1 MKEKFTCRLFVLII
15 IIVIF
20 VQISDTLNVSHLK
33 GCECNFAN
41 SCSNQETP
49 LEIYLPQGVDE
60 FGKPVKNLFYLC
72 EEEAV
77 ATLFDCNSKIP
88 LYSAA
93 VITKEQLSA
102 GDSQRPSVE
111 FKNTKKI
118 PVECQQKDEDYKEFS
133 KLQHCYEFEEST
145 GDLVVDA
152 EFCTANERP
161 AKRARGEKK
170 EAVTKVHRGHLIA
183 SNYFRGDVTKQKA
196 TFKYTNAVPQF
207 GSFNSGQWMSCEKR
221 LMQWGKNHCA
231 SQSGARNVQMFILV
245 GAVPSTVYGPSKERW
260 FGQKGFSESFRADG
274 HPVNLPELLWTA
286 ACCMYEYDDQG
297 KPIQVTKNTAF
308 WGINRPS
315 SNCDVIDI
323 PSLTDKLSTPIKGK
337 VNLFPHSSQS
347 QCKSK
352 DNYVPLVP
360 RN

>member
-1 MKEKFTCRLFVLII
+1 MKETFTCRLFVLII

-20 VQISDTLNVSHLK
+20 VQISASDTLRVSDLK

-41 SCSNQETP
+41 SCSNQGKS
-49 LEIYLPQGVDE
+49 LENYLPQGVDE
-60 FGKPVKNLFYLC
+60 FGKPVKHLFYLC
-72 EEEAV
+72 EEETV

-93 VITKEQLSA
+93 VITEKQLLA
-102 GDSQRPSVE
+102 GDPRPNVK
-111 FKNTKKI
+111 FKNSKKI
-118 PVECQQKDEDYKEFS
+118 PVECQQKNKDYEEFS
-133 KLQHCYEFEEST
+133 KLQHCYEERT
-145 GDLVVDA
+145 GDLVVDT

-161 AKRARGEKK
+161 AKRARGKKK
-170 EAVTKVHRGHLIA
+170 EAVPKVHRGHLIA
-183 SNYFRGDVTKQKA
+183 SNYFRGDVTKQIA

-207 GSFNSGQWMSCEKR
+207 GSFNSGQWMLCEKR
-221 LMQWGKNHCA
+221 LVQWGKNHCA
-231 SQSGARNVQMFILV
+231 SQSGATNVQMFILV

-260 FGQKGFSESFRADG
+260 FGKKGFSESFLADG